1 MRDIKQLHPILQQ
14 KVEQLKTLCAQSGI
28 IIGISE
34 CLRTVAEQDALYA
47 KGRTSA
53 GSIVTNCKG
62 STYSSMHQWGV
73 AFDFYIMVDVDGD
86 GQVSDDSFNNSTGL
100 FDKVGSLGQSIGLEW
115 GGAWKSIV
123 DKCHFQLPDW
133 GSTASKLKI
142 AYGTP
147 DKFFAT
153 WNTASNVEQTESS
166 SAPAQAAAPSYTVG
180 KVYTLQAEMR
190 VRTGAGTNCAAKK
203 YAQLTAD
210 GKKHDSDKDGALDK
224 GTRVTC
230 KEIKSVGND
239 IWMRTPSGWIAAFYN
254 GKTYIK

>member
-1 MRDIKQLHPILQQ
+1 MRDIKQLHPTLQK
-14 KVEQLKTLCAQSGI
+14 KVEQLKVLCAQNGI

-47 KGRTSA
+47 KGRTAA

-62 STYSSMHQWGV
+62 ATYSSMHQWGV
-73 AFDFYIMVDVDGD
+73 AFDFYLLVDVDGD
-86 GQVSDDSFNNSTGL
+86 GQTSDDAFNNSTGL
-100 FDKVGSLGQSIGLEW
+100 FDMVGALGQSIGLEW
-115 GGAWKSIV
+115 GGTWKSFV

-133 GSTASKLKI
+133 GSTASKLKSI
-142 AYGTP
+142 YGTP
-147 DKFFAT
+147 NKFFAT

-166 SAPAQAAAPSYTVG
+166 YAPSYTVG
-180 KVYTLQAEMR
+180 KVYTLQSEMR
-190 VRTGAGTNCAAKK
+190 VRTGAGINYAAKK

-254 GKTYIK
+254 GKRYIK